1 MKKCKQGGHKCRLL
15 HEKMQ
20 AELAKTPKIKKRA
33 CSLIR
38 YLRVVKKQ

>member
-20 AELAKTPKIKKRA
+20 AGGPKTQNSISKAAPLLDSR
-33 CSLIR
+33 
-38 YLRVVKKQ
+38 